1 MWNGKDAEKDFCVDQ
16 ERESHPCKKLSHSIE
31 EILRRPTFVR
41 IERRVHRNWSVIK
54 DNTRESNQHSC
65 TETPEIRLLEESP
78 KTTTDCMSQMKK
90 RQTRVTFTPFQVQE
104 LEKVFQQTHYPD
116 VNTREQLACRLHLTE
131 GRIQIWFQ
139 NRRAKWRKAETL
151 KDLEQMTRQHVQS
164 ASHELRYYEKPQLQ
178 AVCWLPCCL
187 PKPLQSRL
195 FLRTTL
201 MPAVLTNTHS
211 PDYRTLYFDPL
222 GEIAPRS
229 GGRIFSISQPPP
241 ASVAPSQSCGE
252 TGGTAD
258 RQGD

>member
-1 MWNGKDAEKDFCVDQ
+1 MWNGEDAEKDFCVDQ

-31 EILRRPTFVR
+31 EILRRPTCVR
-41 IERRVHRNWSVIK
+41 IERRVH
-54 DNTRESNQHSC
+54 Q
-65 TETPEIRLLEESP
+65 TPEIRLHEESP
-78 KTTTDCMSQMKK
+78 KTTTDRMSQRKK

-116 VNTREQLACRLHLTE
+116 VNTREQLASRLHLTE

-151 KDLEQMTRQHVQS
+151 KDLERMTRQHVQS

-201 MPAVLTNTHS
+201 TPAVLTNTHS

-222 GEIAPRS
+222 GEIAP
-229 GGRIFSISQPPP
+229 
-241 ASVAPSQSCGE
+241 SVLLQ
-252 TGGTAD
+252 
-258 RQGD
+258 